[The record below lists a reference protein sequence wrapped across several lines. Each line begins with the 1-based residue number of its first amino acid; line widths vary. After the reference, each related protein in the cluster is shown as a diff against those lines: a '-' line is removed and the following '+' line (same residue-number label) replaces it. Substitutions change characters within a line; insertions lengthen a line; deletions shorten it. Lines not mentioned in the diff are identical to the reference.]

1 MFGGFDGYFNNEAL
15 RKLVIGFGTLFNDIR
30 VTKGDNEQKQYKVP
44 LTYSPKEKFIRR
56 IQEPS
61 TISEDTRT
69 RITLPRMGFE
79 MVGMNYDP
87 TRHRNKLTKA
97 TFTSVGPG
105 DVGTDPSQATV
116 AYAEVPYL
124 VNFGLYTFSRTIDEN
139 FQIIEQIA
147 PYFSPEFIIKLNM
160 TSVNK
165 KVAVPII
172 LTSIGNSE
180 VYEGTF
186 EDTRTVTT
194 TLSFIA
200 KTYLYGPDKTGLP
213 INQNSQINPD
223 ESFFEDF

>member
-1 MFGGFDGYFNNEAL
+1 MFGSWGGYFNNEAL
-15 RKLVIGFGTLFNDIR
+15 RKLVVGFGTLFNDIR

-87 TRHRNKLTKA
+87 TRHRNKLSKA
-97 TFTSVGPG
+97 TFL
-105 DVGTDPSQATV
+105 DGTGETANS

-180 VYEGTF
+180 IYEG
-186 EDTRTVTT
+186 
-194 TLSFIA
+194 SF
-200 KTYLYGPDKTGLP
+200 DH
-213 INQNSQINPD
+213 
-223 ESFFEDF
+223 